1 MSETGLPYAES
12 VNYWKTSSSSPD
24 KWMERARR
32 EIEKVGGVVIA
43 EGFGSEPQTGRAAY
57 MLVFEIG
64 GDQFKITWPVL
75 PSKGGHDRA
84 ARVQATTLIYREVKA
99 RCISAAV
106 LGARVS
112 FFAYL
117 MLPDG
122 RVVTE
127 LESPEWNEVMA
138 AVFTPQLTSEV

>member
-1 MSETGLPYAES
+1 MDGLPFAES
-12 VNYWKTSSSSPD
+12 INYWKTSGSGPD
-24 KWMERARR
+24 VWMGRAKRQ
-32 EIEKVGGVVIA
+32 IEKLGGVVLA
-43 EGFGSEPQTGRAAY
+43 EGFGSEPATGHAAY
-57 MLVFEIG
+57 MLMFEIG
-64 GDQFKITWPVL
+64 GDRFKITWPVL
-75 PSKGGHDRA
+75 PSKGGNERA
-84 ARVQATTLIYREVKA
+84 ARIQAATLIYHEVKA
-99 RCISAAV
+99 RCVSAAV

-127 LESPEWNEVMA
+127 LESPERNEVMA